1 MAAPTA
7 TGASW
12 SALARKGGTA
22 HSACLGG
29 VVVTLYTFSEFYIV
43 RFFSSREL
51 ISHTS
56 CDRQALFYLWILG
69 KRILVLRDR
78 IPNFE
83 SPRHEFPAFNSYRAR
98 DLDTSQGLEKLRAS
112 LHEDEDVLRLL
123 HKGYITNLVNFP
135 FDPSDDPS

>member
-1 MAAPTA
+1 MTDKRSFIY
-7 TGASW
+7 GSW
-12 SALARKGGTA
+12 VSKT
-22 HSACLGG
+22 
-29 VVVTLYTFSEFYIV
+29 
-43 RFFSSREL
+43 
-51 ISHTS
+51 
-56 CDRQALFYLWILG
+56 
-69 KRILVLRDR
+69 ILVLRDR

-98 DLDTSQGLEKLRAS
+98 DLDTSKRLEKLRAS